1 MLTSAEHMTY
11 CYSMITDAIYEE
23 HRSDWSH
30 QVSAVVTG
38 FITVI
43 ALPGVWSYTFL
54 VSGNTQHQCVND
66 HPQGGDVTYILIY
79 PSLPTVQLVE
89 TSGNK
94 TRVTVEGCSKHQ
106 QHLQN

>member
-1 MLTSAEHMTY
+1 MLTSAEHMKY
-11 CYSMITDAIYEE
+11 CYLITDAIYEE

-30 QVSAVVTG
+30 QVSAMVTG

-54 VSGNTQHQCVND
+54 VSGNAKHQCVND

-79 PSLPTVQLVE
+79 PMQPSHCPVG
-89 TSGNK
+89 GNIYK